1 MLLRDCLHVRI
12 GISLFGGRHNNVPFQ
27 DLVSS
32 MIPSDGIVASV
43 DKKNGELIQSA
54 TSVHPIVDLGFRVRV
69 PAHLCTLLLLA
80 SSFAGS
86 ETPTWVWAIALFYG
100 LAWPHVSRFMAVQS
114 RDSRAAELRNLLA
127 DAAFSGGFVA
137 LCGFSLW
144 PSVVL
149 LTGFNSACLSVVGVA
164 FALRAFAIFAASAAV
179 FGFING
185 FRFTP
190 DSSLITSILCAVSF
204 VGYTVI
210 FSYRT
215 HIEAKRLVRVQ
226 RELRASNQRTE
237 EQRQH
242 VEHALYLAEA
252 ANLAKNTFLANMSH
266 ELRTPL
272 NAIIGYAELLEEDP
286 AAVQQKPDLQKIN
299 VSGKHLLGL
308 IDDLLDLSR
317 IDAGKFDLQ
326 VERFDLGPFIEQVVS
341 SIRPLLDRNG
351 NCFEL
356 LVQEP
361 LGEMT
366 GDAGRLRQVL
376 LNLLSNAAKFTHQG
390 EVWMSLALSGE
401 GLAER
406 LVFEVRDTGIGISP
420 EQIDKLFTPFMQ
432 ADSAATRKY
441 GGTGLGLSICHRL
454 CEMMGGD
461 IEVRSE
467 LGVGTCFTVSLP
479 VHAQMEMV
487 GGVSARGSL

>member
-1 MLLRDCLHVRI
+1 MRGFLRVRI
-12 GISLFGGRHNNVPFQ
+12 GIFSLGGWHDNAPYQNHA
-27 DLVSS
+27 ST
-32 MIPSDGIVASV
+32 MIPSDGVVASV
-43 DKKNGELIQSA
+43 SKKTGGTTPGA
-54 TSVHPIVDLGFRVRV
+54 AYVHPIVDLGFRVRV

-80 SSFAGS
+80 SSFASSGA
-86 ETPTWVWAIALFYG
+86 PTWVWAMTLFYG
-100 LAWPHVSRFMAVQS
+100 LAWPHVGRFIAVRS
-114 RDSRAAELRNLLA
+114 RDTKAAELRNLLA
-127 DAAFSGGFVA
+127 DAAFTGGFVA

-149 LTGFNSACLSVVGVA
+149 LTGFNSACLSVGGIV

-185 FRFTP
+185 YRFTP
-190 DSSLITSILCAVSF
+190 DSSLVTSMLCAVSF
-204 VGYTVI
+204 VGYTAI

-215 HIEAKRLVRVQ
+215 HIEAKRLLKVQ

-252 ANLAKNTFLANMSH
+252 ANLAKGTFLANMSH

-286 AAVQQKPDLQKIN
+286 AAIQQKPDLQKIN
-299 VSGKHLLGL
+299 ASGKHLLGL

-326 VERFDLGPFIEQVVS
+326 VDRFDLGPFIEQAVT
-341 SIRPLLDRNG
+341 SIRPLMDRNG
-351 NCFEL
+351 NRFEL
-356 LVQEP
+356 LVHEP
-361 LGEMT
+361 PGDMT
-366 GDAGRLRQVL
+366 GDPGRLRQVL

-390 EVWMSLALSGE
+390 EVRLSLVRSGA

-406 LVFEVRDTGIGISP
+406 LVFEVRDTGIGMSP
-420 EQIDKLFTPFMQ
+420 EQIDKLFIPFMQ
-432 ADSAATRKY
+432 ADSTATRKY

-461 IEVRSE
+461 IKVQSE

-479 VHAQMEMV
+479 VHARMERV
-487 GGVSARGSL
+487 DGVSARGS

>member
-1 MLLRDCLHVRI
+1 M
-12 GISLFGGRHNNVPFQ
+12 
-27 DLVSS
+27 
-32 MIPSDGIVASV
+32 
-43 DKKNGELIQSA
+43 
-54 TSVHPIVDLGFRVRV
+54 T
-69 PAHLCTLLLLA
+69 
-80 SSFAGS
+80 
-86 ETPTWVWAIALFYG
+86 LFYG
-100 LAWPHVSRFMAVQS
+100 LAWPHVGRFIAVRS
-114 RDSRAAELRNLLA
+114 RDTKAAELRNLLA
-127 DAAFSGGFVA
+127 DAAFTGGFVA

-149 LTGFNSACLSVVGVA
+149 LTGFNSACLSVVGIA
-164 FALRAFAIFAASAAV
+164 FAMRAFAIFAASAAV
-179 FGFING
+179 FGFINNY
-185 FRFTP
+185 RFTP

-204 VGYTVI
+204 VGYTAI

-215 HIEAKRLVRVQ
+215 YVEAKRLVRVQ

-242 VEHALYLAEA
+242 LEHALCLAEA

-286 AAVQQKPDLQKIN
+286 TAVQHKPDLQKIN
-299 VSGKHLLGL
+299 ASGKHLLGL

-326 VERFDLGPFIEQVVS
+326 VERFDLGPFIEQVTS
-341 SIRPLLDRNG
+341 SVRPLLDKNG

-356 LVQEP
+356 LLQEP
-361 LGEMT
+361 LGNMT
-366 GDAGRLRQVL
+366 GDTGRLRQVL

-390 EVWMSLALSGE
+390 KVSLTLKRSSV

-406 LVFEVRDTGIGISP
+406 LLLEVRDTGIGISP

-441 GGTGLGLSICHRL
+441 GGTGLGLSICYRL

-461 IEVRSE
+461 IKVRSE

-479 VHAQMEMV
+479 VNAHMQMVDGMSEC
-487 GGVSARGSL
+487 GS